1 MTSNRFSECIDA
13 CYRCA
18 DACDHCS
25 VACLSEDNV
34 KEMERCIRLD
44 MDCAAVC
51 RLTAEV
57 MARES
62 ECHIM
67 VCRLCEKICTA
78 CAEEC
83 GKHQHEHCQNCAQQC
98 RECAQL
104 CQKMAA

>member
-62 ECHIM
+62 ECHIL

-78 CAEEC
+78 CAEES

-104 CQKMAA
+104 CQQMAA